1 MARAGEAPEVVLE
14 AAYGWYV
21 RHEVAHGER
30 TLRLEGR
37 RMPDG

>member
-14 AAYGWYV
+14 ATYGWYV
-21 RHEVAHGER
+21 RREVAHDER